1 MNCDYTHISARKI
14 FSLLW
19 NLIIFIQAEQRSQ
32 SAGLGAPGSNY
43 GLYSS
48 SGSYKDTVKS
58 LTKARYDQTFQ

>member
-1 MNCDYTHISARKI
+1 M

-19 NLIIFIQAEQRSQ
+19 NLIIFLQAEQRNQ